1 MIGKALHA
9 DAQRTG
15 VDLDAFVSSALVT
28 MYEKC
33 GGLEEASN
41 TFSEL
46 SKDHVAPWN
55 AMLSACIERDEGHK
69 VLELYGQMQ
78 ERGIEVT
85 DTTLLYALQACS
97 KAGSLE
103 ICREIH
109 YTLVAA
115 GLESKMSLV
124 NTFIHAYGFCA
135 SIADAHAVFNLMP
148 THDDVASW
156 NTLIGGYAQQGNWAT
171 SLLLYEKMKG
181 TFVKP
186 DGITFTYI
194 LTACCHGGL
203 VEKGIDYLESMSRDY
218 SLSPEIGHYSIVLDL
233 LGRAGD
239 FVRVRDLLSSM
250 PMHPNLAMWLG
261 LLGACHM
268 HGNVELAR
276 HAYNEAVHL
285 QPKQATA
292 YVLVLNT
299 YADADPEVYEVAMD

>member
-1 MIGKALHA
+1 
-9 DAQRTG
+9 
-15 VDLDAFVSSALVT
+15 
-28 MYEKC
+28 
-33 GGLEEASN
+33 
-41 TFSEL
+41 
-46 SKDHVAPWN
+46 
-55 AMLSACIERDEGHK
+55 
-69 VLELYGQMQ
+69 
-78 ERGIEVT
+78 
-85 DTTLLYALQACS
+85 
-97 KAGSLE
+97 
-103 ICREIH
+103 
-109 YTLVAA
+109 
-115 GLESKMSLV
+115 
-124 NTFIHAYGFCA
+124 
-135 SIADAHAVFNLMP
+135 
-148 THDDVASW
+148 
-156 NTLIGGYAQQGNWAT
+156 
-171 SLLLYEKMKG
+171 MKG

-218 SLSPEIGHYSIVLDL
+218 GLSPEIGHYSTVLDL

-250 PMHPNLAMWLG
+250 PMYPNLAMWLG
-261 LLGACHM
+261 LLGACQM